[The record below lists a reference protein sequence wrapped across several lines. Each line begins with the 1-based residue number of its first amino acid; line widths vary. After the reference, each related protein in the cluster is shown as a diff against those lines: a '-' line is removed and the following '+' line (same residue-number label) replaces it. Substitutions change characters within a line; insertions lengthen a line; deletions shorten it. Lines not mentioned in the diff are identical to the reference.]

1 MKKKLIQFLMLLV
14 VAVSVGSFVSCK
26 DTNEDLYNELR
37 TQYIKDNA
45 SLREA
50 FEAQV
55 AELEGQIATYKAA
68 LEALQLEFSGFIS
81 CECNEKE
88 LKALINGITEQI
100 NGINDEI
107 ATLTAGLE
115 KAATQ
120 DEVNAIN
127 VTIAAL
133 KQQVDDMD
141 GALKA
146 LIAQFNPLATEFS
159 AYKTAQD
166 QLKDIVDE
174 LEDELDQAKTDLANI
189 KQCEC
194 DYVSVTNRLTALE
207 TKMAAAETQAKQAYD
222 LATSAV
228 TTANDAKDIANGAS
242 STANEAKLTAQQAK
256 DAADAATTAA
266 SNATD
271 AAQQA
276 VLAASLAEQ
285 AAQAAGLTADE
296 AKQFAQQAQEN
307 ANTALQTANAANAL
321 ATTANT
327 LAQTALDKATENA
340 ENIKTLQENARI
352 VENLVN
358 KNTQDIAQNAQD
370 ITSLKEKVQKNID
383 DIAKNAQDIAKNAQ
397 DIQKNAQDISNI
409 NTQLSGMT
417 QDIADALARANEAYA
432 KAETNYELIAGINE
446 TIAGLKGTYDEKF
459 STLESATSSLTENL
473 QTLTQIVGGNT
484 SKIEGLTSSVE
495 SLTSTVDNLSNKLD
509 SLGTVVSNL
518 QSELSEV
525 RGECAANLEAAKLY
539 AQEQVAA
546 LHNTIIQEV
555 TELLK
560 NYALKSDVPEINLT
574 ELATKEDLR
583 NAYDALRDMITDLGG
598 TIPDVSG
605 FVTREQV
612 QDAINAACSAL
623 EAKVY
628 EELGNDRQRIATN
641 EEAIDWIKKVLEQ
654 LGAKF
659 DSYVPRTELESWLN
673 PWLDRIAA
681 LEGEV
686 DDMED
691 DIKAELV
698 VWLNTKLGDMKN
710 EINNELDDKIAQVL
724 DEKNYLTE
732 DDVEPIVN
740 AIVAGAGVDDI
751 KTLVELVTT
760 VDALRTSTV
769 KIDDYTADMDEVNR
783 KLDEYKDKIS
793 ENEQHISD
801 LKNMLQDVIDKIE
814 PMQDEIDRLKSRM
827 DEAEGRLDD
836 IEDAIDE
843 LNEDVAAIQD
853 ALSKQVTGIIV
864 QGTYNPMFGTLNI
877 PVGIQSNVL
886 VAYYGVPFRDVEFPT
901 DDDQNYV
908 RKSEVLTA
916 QDMAMINGVE
926 IFKAPASLPLLNE
939 NGSAGKIYM
948 TINPNTVDFTRLQPT
963 IVNTLDEESL
973 IKLSPI
979 RKCNEKLQFGYTR
992 ADNGFYVADAT
1003 VTPRTVMEEDNGLA
1017 LTREDITALYHD
1029 VQEQIMGL
1037 ANNFNTPGKQ
1047 SDLGKLAT
1055 DIYQVIRNMKVDR
1068 NGLKVTYTTQEKNP
1082 DGSYSDKEHSV
1093 YSEYNLAAT
1102 FFKPLNL
1109 AWGNT
1114 FNYSTMPGYEFFDDY
1129 LNRFASTL
1137 KNHVD
1142 VIYNDAINIGAI
1154 QNLIGNLQIDEIAYV
1169 GEANALISNFEARVS
1184 HIVLN
1189 GVDYRIIVPAAGGF
1203 DVKFNKNLKA
1213 NGAAMSIPAAI
1224 AYDEEH
1230 VTLERAAIVI
1240 GGDIVTGMNATLV
1253 VPAKGVEDGVVAA
1266 YATLKLDNMSATVT
1280 STPDVINITT
1290 ADGTYTIANLA
1301 GTSIN
1306 TTGCTPRLILSNVVG
1321 TGGTLNLPVA
1331 LEISSN
1337 IRSLLERQGITLN
1350 NVVAE
1355 LNAMLNNINSYHGA
1369 INGWIDQGFDEF
1381 LRKYLDQLNEDVVDF
1396 FNSINRRFGPF
1407 MVASNEGKGFKRL
1420 SASKEYPTIL
1430 KTNGLKFY
1438 PTSKSLELIVP
1449 LARKH
1454 VAVTNVFKG
1463 TASAQ
1468 GGDSECKSALNAA
1481 NTGKL
1486 NTVIDG
1492 TLRWLEVTGLKKGFV
1507 YEVAYSILDFDGNIS
1522 TQKYYVTVE

>member
-1 MKKKLIQFLMLLV
+1 MKKKLIQILMLLV

-45 SLREA
+45 SLKDA
-50 FEAQV
+50 FDAQI
-55 AELEGQIATYKAA
+55 AELERQLGQYKTA
-68 LEALQLEFSGFIS
+68 LDAINS
-81 CECNEKE
+81 CECDEDALNG
-88 LKALINGITEQI
+88 LINGLTEQI
-100 NGINDEI
+100 NGINGQI
-107 ATLTAGLE
+107 ATLTAGLNN
-115 KAATQ
+115 AATK

-127 VTIAAL
+127 TTIARMQ
-133 KQQVDDMD
+133 QQVDDLD
-141 GALKA
+141 RALQA
-146 LIAQFNPLATEFS
+146 LLAQFNPLATEFAS
-159 AYKTAQD
+159 YKTAQD
-166 QLKDIVDE
+166 ILKQTVDDLTAE
-174 LEDELDQAKTDLANI
+174 LNQVKSDLAGVN
-189 KQCEC
+189 QCQC
-194 DYVSVTNRLTALE
+194 DYNYVTNKLVELE
-207 TKMAAAETQAKQAYD
+207 TKMSAAEAQAKQAYD

-228 TTANDAKDIANGAS
+228 TKADEAKDIANGAS

-266 SNATD
+266 TNATN

-276 VLAASLAEQ
+276 VTTAALAQQ
-285 AAQAAGLTADE
+285 AAEAAGLTANE

-321 ATTANT
+321 ATSANT
-327 LAQTALDKATENA
+327 LAQTALDKANENA
-340 ENIKTLQENARI
+340 ANIATLQENARI

-370 ITSLKEKVQKNID
+370 ITSLQEKVQKNIE
-383 DIAKNAQDIAKNAQ
+383 DIAKNAADIATNAQ
-397 DIQKNAQDISNI
+397 NIQTNAQNIQNNAQEISNI
-409 NTQLSGMT
+409 KTQLTSMSEAT
-417 QDIADALARANEAYA
+417 QRALDRANEAYA
-432 KAETNYELIAGINE
+432 KAEANYNLINGINE
-446 TIAGLKGTYDEKF
+446 TIAGMKGTYDEKF
-459 STLESATSSLTENL
+459 RNLENTTNTLTENL
-473 QTLTQIVGGNT
+473 QRLTEVVGGNT
-484 SKIEGLTSSVE
+484 AKIEGLQTSVNNV
-495 SLTSTVDNLSNKLD
+495 TSTVDRLSTKLD
-509 SLGTVVSNL
+509 SLGTVVSD
-518 QSELSEV
+518 
-525 RGECAANLEAAKLY
+525 
-539 AQEQVAA
+539 
-546 LHNTIIQEV
+546 
-555 TELLK
+555 LK
-560 NYALKSDVPEINLT
+560 T
-574 ELATKEDLR
+574 ELAEVKATCEGLLDKARLIAKEEVAAAKAEILAEVATRLEDYVKKADLPDFSQFATQEQLKDSMR
-583 NAYDALRDMITDLGG
+583 SIVQKVLTEVGKDRERISANETAIWYINEALKYLSEKFENYYTSTEVDALLGQAKSDITLELTNTLNEKISDLK
-598 TIPDVSG
+598 
-605 FVTREQV
+605 E
-612 QDAINAACSAL
+612 
-623 EAKVY
+623 
-628 EELGNDRQRIATN
+628 
-641 EEAIDWIKKVLEQ
+641 
-654 LGAKF
+654 
-659 DSYVPRTELESWLN
+659 
-673 PWLDRIAA
+673 
-681 LEGEV
+681 
-686 DDMED
+686 
-691 DIKAELV
+691 
-698 VWLNTKLGDMKN
+698 
-710 EINNELDDKIAQVL
+710 EINNELDDKINQIL
-724 DEKNYLTE
+724 EDGNYITE
-732 DDVEPIVN
+732 DDVEPIVDQ
-740 AIVAGAGVDDI
+740 IIAGASSDDI
-751 KTLVELVTT
+751 QSLVELVTRVMT
-760 VDALRTSTV
+760 LENTTV
-769 KIDDYTADMDEVNR
+769 KVDDYELDKQAIWDQVNTNTT
-783 KLDEYKDKIS
+783 D
-793 ENEQHISD
+793 ISD
-801 LKNMLQDVIDKIE
+801 IKSQLETINNTIETIQNDITDLKD
-814 PMQDEIDRLKSRM
+814 RM
-827 DEAEGRLDD
+827 DAVEDRLDD
-836 IEDAIDE
+836 VEEAIEE

-886 VAYYGVPFRDVEFPT
+886 VAYYGVPFKDVEFPT

-926 IFKAPASLPLLNE
+926 IFEAPANLPLLNE

-963 IVNTLDEESL
+963 IVNTLDEESF

-1047 SDLGKLAT
+1047 TDLGKLAT

-1109 AWGNT
+1109 AWGKD

-1189 GVDYRIIVPAAGGF
+1189 GVDYRIMVPAAGGF

-1321 TGGTLNLPVA
+1321 TGGTLSLPVA

-1381 LRKYLDQLNEDVVDF
+1381 LRKYLDQLNEDVVYF

-1468 GGDSECKSALNAA
+1468 GGNSECKSALNAA

-1492 TLRWLEVTGLKKGFV
+1492 TLRCLEVTGLKKGFV